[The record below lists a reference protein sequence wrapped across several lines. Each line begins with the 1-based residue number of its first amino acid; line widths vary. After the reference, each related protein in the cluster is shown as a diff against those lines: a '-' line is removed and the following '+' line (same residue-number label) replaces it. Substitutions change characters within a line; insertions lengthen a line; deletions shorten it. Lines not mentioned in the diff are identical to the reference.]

1 MRLEML
7 LSHLHSHT
15 SDLIMFTLFLFGL
28 LIPFAFGSIP
38 FGLIITLSTGVDIR
52 TIGSGNVGATNV
64 LRTGKKG
71 LALATLLCDAGKGAL
86 AVYIAGVLGAENS
99 ILPLIAGVVAILGH
113 MFSPWLKFKGG
124 KGVATSIGV
133 ILTLSWPVGL
143 CAIAIWLGMA
153 FKYRYSSLAA
163 LTAAAATP
171 VLALIFSDWQTTI
184 AYLCI
189 AILVASRHQE
199 NIRRLLSGT
208 ESKISLGGKAT

>member
-1 MRLEML
+1 
-7 LSHLHSHT
+7 
-15 SDLIMFTLFLFGL
+15 MFTLFLFGL
-28 LIPFAFGSIP
+28 LLPFAFGSIP
-38 FGLIITLSTGVDIR
+38 FGLLITWSAGLGDIR
-52 TIGSGNVGATNV
+52 NIGSGNVGATNV

-86 AVYIAGVLGAENS
+86 AVYIASVLGAENS
-99 ILPLIAGVVAILGH
+99 ILPLIAGVVVILGH

-133 ILTLSWPVGL
+133 ILTLSWPVGV
-143 CAIAIWLGMA
+143 CAILIWLGMA
-153 FKYRYSSLAA
+153 FWYRYSSLAA

-189 AILVASRHQE
+189 ALLVTARHHE
-199 NIRRLLSGT
+199 NIRRLLSGM
-208 ESKISLGGKAT
+208 ESKISLGKRGELAKNG